1 MTCDQ
6 TPPSPI
12 VKVTNLTLTRD
23 DVRLLDNISAT
34 IATGRITMLLGHNGA
49 GKTLLFNCLHGL
61 IPHDS
66 GDIQAPA
73 LERQKMVFQKPIILR
88 RSARE
93 HLRFV
98 CPSLMEA
105 EIRDWISRAGL
116 TDRIDAPARALSG
129 GEQQKLALVGAL
141 AANPDIL
148 FLDEPTAHL
157 DFAATKFVE
166 AMIVEAH
173 ANGTSIVMT
182 SHNRSQLERLG
193 QDILLLD
200 SGKLIETAPAQRFF
214 TSPQHD
220 LAKQFLAHL

>member
-34 IATGRITMLLGHNGA
+34 IAIGRITMLLGHNGA
-49 GKTLLFNCLHGL
+49 GKTLLLNCLHGL

>member
-1 MTCDQ
+1 MTSDQ
-6 TPPSPI
+6 SPFSSI
-12 VKVTNLTLTRD
+12 VTVTDLTLTRD
-23 DVRLLDNISAT
+23 GVCLLDKINAT
-34 IATGRITMLLGHNGA
+34 IAAGRITMLLGHNGA
-49 GKTLLFNCLHGL
+49 GKTLLLNCLHGL

-66 GDIQAPA
+66 GNVQAPA

-93 HLRFV
+93 HLRFL
-98 CPSLMEA
+98 CPSLTEL

-141 AANPDIL
+141 AAKPDIL

-166 AMIVEAH
+166 SMIIEAH
-173 ANGTSIVMT
+173 ASGTSIVMT

-200 SGKLIETAPAQRFF
+200 DGQLIEAAAARTFF